1 MTDRYAVVGHPI
13 AHSQSPRIH
22 RLFAAQTGQDLSYD
36 AILAP
41 LDGFATT
48 LRRFVAEGGKGLN
61 VTLPFKAEA
70 FILADAC
77 SPRATQASAVNTL
90 AVGADGRL
98 WGDNTDGVGLVR
110 DLKEALGLT
119 LFERR
124 LLVLG
129 AGGAACGIL
138 GPLLEEGPR
147 ELVVANRTAAR
158 AEALADRFH
167 CLGPVRGTGLAALSG
182 TGSFDLILNA
192 TAASLANATPDL
204 PPGLVAAHTVCYD
217 LAYGHGP
224 TAFMRWADQQ
234 GAAHAEDGLGMLVE
248 QAAVAFEL
256 WRGVRPDT
264 APVRAILR
272 QGAPQPAGAVP

>member
-22 RLFAAQTGQDLSYD
+22 RLFAAQTGQDLSYE

-41 LDGFATT
+41 LDGFAVT

-70 FILADAC
+70 FILADIC
-77 SPRATQASAVNTL
+77 SPRATQASAANTL
-90 AVGADGRL
+90 TVGADGRL

-124 LLVLG
+124 LLILG

-147 ELVVANRTAAR
+147 GLVVANRTAAR

-167 CLGPVRGTGLAALSG
+167 CLGPVRGTGLAALAG
-182 TGSFDLILNA
+182 AGPFDLILNA
-192 TAASLANATPDL
+192 TAASLSDAVPDL

-224 TAFMRWADQQ
+224 TAFMRWAQQQ
-234 GAAHAEDGLGMLVE
+234 GAARAEDGLGMLVE

-264 APVRAILR
+264 APVRAALR
-272 QGAPQPAGAVP
+272 QGVPQAPDADS

>member
-22 RLFAAQTGQDLSYD
+22 RLFAAQTGQDLSYE

-41 LDGFATT
+41 LDGFAVT

-70 FILADAC
+70 FILADVC
-77 SPRATQASAVNTL
+77 SPRASQASAVNTL
-90 AVGADGRL
+90 TVGTDGRL

-110 DLKEALGLT
+110 DLKEGLGLT
-119 LFERR
+119 LFDRR
-124 LLVLG
+124 LLILG

-167 CLGPVRGTGLAALSG
+167 CLGPVLGTGLPALAG
-182 TGSFDLILNA
+182 AGPFDLILNA
-192 TAASLANATPDL
+192 TAASLFDAVPDL

-224 TAFMRWADQQ
+224 TAFMRWALEQ
-234 GAAHAEDGLGMLVE
+234 GAARAEDGLGMLVE

-264 APVRAILR
+264 APVRAALR
-272 QGAPQPAGAVP
+272 QGAPQASDTAR

>member
-41 LDGFATT
+41 LDGFAAT

-90 AVGADGRL
+90 TVGADGRL

-129 AGGAACGIL
+129 AGGAGCGIL

-204 PPGLVAAHTVCYD
+204 PTGLVAAHTVCYD
-217 LAYGHGP
+217 LAYGHEP
-224 TAFMRWADQQ
+224 TTFMRWADQQ

-272 QGAPQPAGAVP
+272 QGVPQPAGAVP

>member
-22 RLFAAQTGQDLSYD
+22 RLFAAQTGQDLSYETL
-36 AILAP
+36 LAP
-41 LDGFATT
+41 LDGFAATV
-48 LRRFVAEGGKGLN
+48 RRFLAEGGKGLN
-61 VTLPFKAEA
+61 VTVPFKAEA

-77 SPRATQASAVNTL
+77 FPRATQASAVNTL
-90 AVGADGRL
+90 GVGADGRL

-110 DLKEALGLT
+110 DLKEAQGLT

-167 CLGPVRGTGLAALSG
+167 CLGPVRGMGLAALAAADP
-182 TGSFDLILNA
+182 FDLILNA
-192 TAASLANATPDL
+192 TAASLSDAVPDL
-204 PPGLVAAHTVCYD
+204 PPGLVATHTVCYD

-224 TAFMRWADQQ
+224 TVFMHWARQQ
-234 GAAHAEDGLGMLVE
+234 GAARAEDGLGMLVE

-264 APVRAILR
+264 APVRAVLR
-272 QGAPQPAGAVP
+272 QSAPQPTGAGP